1 MAGCAGMALAEAGG
15 KRRSLSGGVEVRE
28 IAEAG
33 HAKDGSARLALFA
46 GDDGDAAGQRD
57 GVVPE
62 DDRGAVEQAREKHA
76 FDAEVAE
83 QEQVFRVRTDGGV
96 EVVAALVAMGGK
108 QAVKVFRDAP
118 VDRVDAGSFI
128 GGSMHPALRVII
140 HGLARPGGRKKIPA
154 VPAGVNQRIGLV
166 ACVKLA
172 QPGKNFGGFPDGFE
186 RERSGVARS
195 AERGDIVGGV
205 GNFCQ
210 AMAEKRCLAPALFG
224 QRIARVVRLCVA
236 DDVDGHKKAPFV
248 GAEIAALL

>member
-1 MAGCAGMALAEAGG
+1 MALAEAGG

-33 HAKDGSARLALFA
+33 HAEDGSARLALFA

-96 EVVAALVAMGGK
+96 EVVAALVATGGK

-118 VDRVDAGSFI
+118 VDHVDAGSFI
-128 GGSMHPALRVII
+128 GGSVHPALRVII
-140 HGLARPGGRKKIPA
+140 HGARASRRTEENPSRARGGESE
-154 VPAGVNQRIGLV
+154 N
-166 ACVKLA
+166 
-172 QPGKNFGGFPDGFE
+172 
-186 RERSGVARS
+186 RSGSLRQTRAARAGPRRFS
-195 AERGDIVGGV
+195 R
-205 GNFCQ
+205 
-210 AMAEKRCLAPALFG
+210 
-224 QRIARVVRLCVA
+224 RL
-236 DDVDGHKKAPFV
+236 
-248 GAEIAALL
+248 